1 MFTFAE
7 SIGSVGH
14 VPDHVRLIGKTDV
27 STEQERERESATLW
41 REERKFRRVDF
52 DASFLRGRV
61 NEKVKKALLL
71 TTCGQQSEIYLLR
84 GSSPS
89 K

>member
-27 STEQERERESATLW
+27 STERERERECDAL
-41 REERKFRRVDF
+41 ERR
-52 DASFLRGRV
+52 
-61 NEKVKKALLL
+61 KKI
-71 TTCGQQSEIYLLR
+71 SE
-84 GSSPS
+84 S
-89 K
+89 